1 MTSFKVA
8 AMNSVAGE
16 VSAFTKERCA
26 RALRV
31 MHLGKLIPI
40 VSKIAQTIARCQDCH
55 PRFFRL
61 DIPKER
67 LNFWGKPSTRRENDF
82 A

>member
-1 MTSFKVA
+1 
-8 AMNSVAGE
+8 MNSVAGE

-40 VSKIAQTIARCQDCH
+40 VSKNAQTIARCQDCRS
-55 PRFFRL
+55 RFFWL
-61 DIPKER
+61 DIPKEIDAD
-67 LNFWGKPSTRRENDF
+67 LNSQTKSLGEALHP
-82 A
+82 